1 MSFFEVGGYNV
12 GGMNVGGVIT
22 AEQRQRMSAGKARKK
37 EAMI

>member
-22 AEQRQRMSAGKARKK
+22 AEQRQRMSAGKARKN
-37 EAMI
+37 